1 LDSNNWITSVAHV
14 LKFVH
19 VVAAFAMFL
28 VAVAHVAGA
37 QVQSG
42 DPAPRRFHIPAAV
55 IAPGQFVYE
64 TTLERGAG
72 TTVLGTRTVAVSQTA
87 YAGAPAWLLL
97 ETRSGDGIPAADSLL
112 AGIVDLHPIHWSS
125 TLGGAR
131 LAAEFRGDTVY
142 GATSAPSGR
151 RSMVATV
158 PSGTL
163 ISSSMLETVLRLL
176 PLQTGWE
183 DSTGTLSI
191 SLNGNSVVP
200 TRLSVV
206 SEESVRVPAGTFDC
220 WVVAVHADPG
230 RGLYWVTKRDPI
242 VVRSVLDVPTLGG
255 AQLVSNL
262 TRIVR

>member
-1 LDSNNWITSVAHV
+1 
-14 LKFVH
+14 
-19 VVAAFAMFL
+19 
-28 VAVAHVAGA
+28 
-37 QVQSG
+37 
-42 DPAPRRFHIPAAV
+42 
-55 IAPGQFVYE
+55 
-64 TTLERGAG
+64 
-72 TTVLGTRTVAVSQTA
+72 
-87 YAGAPAWLLL
+87 LLL